1 MISLKIMRRKN
12 IFVVITFASVLLAT
26 GLVSADY
33 SINSPDGRLI
43 HLKEGTF
50 QPDLSPYRSKLP
62 EVKIL
67 DRTFKPKYQQ
77 WAANEEFEIS
87 QTGLNNMV
95 RAALPLEHNAD
106 STHIYIL
113 NHLVAVP
120 SPLPV
125 IEKIFRHTPLPIFAT
140 LRIIKS
146 ISDGSWSNK
155 MRVTCF
161 KL

>member
-1 MISLKIMRRKN
+1 MIALNIVRSKN
-12 IFVVITFASVLLAT
+12 IFVMTTFALVLLAT
-26 GLVSADY
+26 GVVSADY

-95 RAALPLEHNAD
+95 RAALPLEHNAAFIWM
-106 STHIYIL
+106 T
-113 NHLVAVP
+113 NP
-120 SPLPV
+120 
-125 IEKIFRHTPLPIFAT
+125 AT
-140 LRIIKS
+140 LLE
-146 ISDGSWSNK
+146 
-155 MRVTCF
+155 CA
-161 KL
+161 